1 VNKSCRESARAFNTL
16 PPQVFH
22 DTVPR
27 NGSPFSSPASP
38 PKTVLPRERK
48 RVKILR
54 ELDLLDGTQEES
66 FDRITNLASRIFR
79 CPIAVVSFMDETH
92 QYFKSRL
99 GLPVKKVPRIIS
111 FNRLTFLDDRK
122 GVIVVHDTQYQ
133 DHLIP
138 LNEIIPLSQLIS
150 SLNRSGSCSLPQ
162 SKNCNL
168 PSVSDFTQRESVGS
182 PSEDSIKFHN
192 PSVSASPNLGATNS
206 QESSDVAEAD
216 AALSP
221 ARTLHLSD
229 CSRSEPF
236 SIEETCKMDE
246 EPPFQ
251 EVFNELKD
259 EDTDTANKETTEDSE
274 PGSKPSPSPAASSTS
289 PSVEQLEEIDQMEKM
304 AQLQSAI
311 RFFATTS
318 IFAGDVKV
326 GCLSICDTKTHH
338 DFSKQDEA
346 YLLDLAGIIS
356 DLLQFRRVARR
367 EEEIRMFQAHQD
379 ALLRIREPLQV
390 LGSAVDELG
399 RMIHRVFHIQ
409 DNPHFVSASDHL
421 LSGSN
426 DAAVLLSPAPRYCRS
441 DSGSSLW
448 SRWDPS
454 LQESS
459 LTGGEGDHYP
469 TGFAPVATASDSDSV
484 FSAPTRA
491 NTQALR
497 VPPLPTS
504 GYSHE
509 SGMTRSH
516 SDSYSTDCTAA
527 TPSIQYPSS
536 VSEEATGLFYPVS
549 ARTVATVATSPTN
562 FTQKRPTHQKCQQQQ
577 QETWK
582 NDESCSRV
590 DSPRLPMASEQRF
603 KPQAAAAPGTAHH
616 SLMYQPQHWVPEPVT
631 LSHVRIQ
638 LAVVQEA
645 LHKLEHTI
653 EHMIVKHLQV
663 LWSQWGTAVPTRLP

>member
-1 VNKSCRESARAFNTL
+1 
-16 PPQVFH
+16 
-22 DTVPR
+22 
-27 NGSPFSSPASP
+27 
-38 PKTVLPRERK
+38 
-48 RVKILR
+48 
-54 ELDLLDGTQEES
+54 
-66 FDRITNLASRIFR
+66 
-79 CPIAVVSFMDETH
+79 MDETH

-99 GLPVKKVPRIIS
+99 GLPVKKIPRIVS
-111 FNRLTFLDDRK
+111 FNTLTLLDDRK
-122 GVIVVHDTQYQ
+122 GVIVMHDTQYR
-133 DHLIP
+133 DRLIP
-138 LNEIIPLSQLIS
+138 LNEIIPLSQLLS
-150 SLNRSGSCSLPQ
+150 SLNRSGKCSLPQ
-162 SKNCNL
+162 SQNCNL
-168 PSVSDFTQRESVGS
+168 PCVSDFTQGESVGS

-206 QESSDVAEAD
+206 QESSDVA
-216 AALSP
+216 ALSL

-236 SIEETCKMDE
+236 PIEETCKMDE

-274 PGSKPSPSPAASSTS
+274 PGSKPPPSPAASSTS
-289 PSVEQLEEIDQMEKM
+289 PSVDQLEEM
-304 AQLQSAI
+304 AQLQSAV

-318 IFAGDVKV
+318 IFVGDVKV
-326 GCLSICDTKTHH
+326 GCLSICDTQTHY

-356 DLLQFRRVARR
+356 DFLQFRRVARR

-390 LGSAVDELG
+390 LGNAVDELG
-399 RMIHRVFHIQ
+399 RMIYRVFHIQ
-409 DNPHFVSASDHL
+409 DNPHFVSTSDHF

-448 SRWDPS
+448 GRWDPS

-459 LTGGEGDHYP
+459 LTGWEGDHYP
-469 TGFAPVATASDSDSV
+469 TVFAPVATASDSDSV

-491 NTQALR
+491 NTHALR

-504 GYSHE
+504 VYSHE
-509 SGMTRSH
+509 SGMSRSH

-527 TPSIQYPSS
+527 APSIQYPSS
-536 VSEEATGLFYPVS
+536 VSEETTGLFCPVS

-582 NDESCSRV
+582 NDESSSRAG
-590 DSPRLPMASEQRF
+590 SPRLPMASEQRF

-645 LHKLEHTI
+645 LHKLQHTI
-653 EHMIVKHLQV
+653 ENMIVKHLQM